1 VFPTDFE
8 FRSHLC
14 RLRRILH
21 SHELLLWVGAG
32 WSATRRGGSDGR
44 CNRYPRS
51 VSGILLASFVKIIT
65 TTTNIVPIRVF
76 DELAF
81 TFLPTTQCH
90 LVGSLWTIPPKRAVS
105 TVVVDDG
112 KTSIH
117 LKRKES
123 RLHLI
128 MDYAC
133 FVSILGSKEVKTTG
147 RKPACRECG
156 NKIDAHYCNSG
167 PSNTTTA
174 LLLVSDHLT
183 ESR

>member
-1 VFPTDFE
+1 MDGNRQSYTRE
-8 FRSHLC
+8 R
-14 RLRRILH
+14 RLRW
-21 SHELLLWVGAG
+21 SEL
-32 WSATRRGGSDGR
+32 
-44 CNRYPRS
+44 C
-51 VSGILLASFVKIIT
+51 ISF
-65 TTTNIVPIRVF
+65 
-76 DELAF
+76 L
-81 TFLPTTQCH
+81 
-90 LVGSLWTIPPKRAVS
+90 GPKRAVS

-123 RLHLI
+123 WLHLI

-147 RKPACRECG
+147 RIPACRECG